1 MHLTLFTDYS
11 LRTLIYLGLH
21 GDRLAAIADIA
32 DRFGIKQNHLTKVVH
47 RLGQLGL
54 VETVRGRHGG
64 VRLARPPSDIPLGT
78 LVRQTEENLAVVECF
93 VAGPCRLVGAC
104 KLECVLR
111 DALGAFLDV
120 LDRYTLADLLAH
132 EPEAMAARL
141 HLPLLA
147 QRALAPPPRSAAAA
161 S

>member
-11 LRTLIYLGLH
+11 LRTLLYLGLH
-21 GDRLAAIADIA
+21 GEQLASIAGIA
-32 DRFGIKQNHLTKVVH
+32 ESFDIKQNHLTKVVH
-47 RLGQLGL
+47 RLGQLGM

-64 VRLARPPSDIPLGT
+64 VRLARPPAEIALGD
-78 LVRQTEENLAVVECF
+78 LVRRTEENLAVVECF

-111 DALGAFLDV
+111 DALGAFLAV

-132 EPEAMAARL
+132 EPETMAARL
-141 HLPLLA
+141 RLPMLA
-147 QRALAPPPRSAAAA
+147 QTLATMPRTAAAA